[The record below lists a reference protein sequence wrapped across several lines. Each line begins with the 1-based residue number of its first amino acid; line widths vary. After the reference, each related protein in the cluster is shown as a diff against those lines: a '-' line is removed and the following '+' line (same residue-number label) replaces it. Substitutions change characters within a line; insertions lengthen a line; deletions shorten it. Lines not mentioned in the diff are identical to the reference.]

1 MKLIIIEGTD
11 RTGKDTLVNR
21 LIADNRNVIKRHWSF
36 PKGETNEQKTAYQ
49 KKSFN
54 EEFFFYDWL
63 NIHAPEDMIM
73 IWNRAH
79 LGEFVYGTIYR
90 DSKPETWVWNLEE
103 EHDFDVNTEVYMILL
118 YADPEFVAAK
128 DDGKSYS
135 AKLEDKTKEI
145 NAFLSAFE
153 KSSIPKKIKIKVND
167 GNNYV
172 SQDAI
177 YSEVNEFI
185 NG

>member
-1 MKLIIIEGTD
+1 
-11 RTGKDTLVNR
+11 
-21 LIADNRNVIKRHWSF
+21 
-36 PKGETNEQKTAYQ
+36 
-49 KKSFN
+49 
-54 EEFFFYDWL
+54 
-63 NIHAPEDMIM
+63 
-73 IWNRAH
+73 
-79 LGEFVYGTIYR
+79 
-90 DSKPETWVWNLEE
+90 
-103 EHDFDVNTEVYMILL
+103 MILL

-145 NAFLSAFE
+145 DAFLSAFE